1 MCINIIIVTNI
12 LTQIS
17 ILINKYNILILKV
30 INKGEVLMNKE
41 LKKAASFNPTNKT
54 HQMPI
59 FEICKEVESKEIIL
73 PLYQRDVCWTLEK
86 NVSLLNYQLLGNAP
100 VSPISMNEIKILAVA
115 VDQVSFIDREKIVG
129 DLRNKLSVSDGQQRI
144 TCNYKAYINH
154 KDFKNI
160 VLDINKGK
168 FKILEEDIQECQ
180 VPVGILLNKNDDCIF
195 EYCKNKGF
203 LSNEDVKNL
212 LLQIR
217 IKFKSYNYTINK
229 AEDLTEKDQIEW
241 FEVLNNA
248 GSRVTRIQ
256 MDIAKQRS
264 KNIDIYKEYVEVFT
278 DKINYFTKNAFK
290 MKATEV
296 SYPMAMLNPTYEVI
310 LNKKHSN
317 NYAPIASDYK
327 FGLMDEFK
335 SKTEILEL
343 IYVTLKNV
351 DKAIEFIKI
360 EKLEI
365 PNRIDYITYLTGYF
379 IFLGNNELTGDKIN
393 ALVDWYKQ
401 VDFTNQSNT
410 ARRQTFS
417 DLLKI

>member
-1 MCINIIIVTNI
+1 
-12 LTQIS
+12 
-17 ILINKYNILILKV
+17 
-30 INKGEVLMNKE
+30 MNKE
-41 LKKAASFNPTNKT
+41 LKIAASFNPTNKT

-59 FEICKEVESKEIIL
+59 FEICKDVENKDIIL

-100 VSPISMNEIKILAVA
+100 VSPISMNEIKNPAIA
-115 VDQVSFIDREKIVG
+115 VDQVSFIDREKMEG

-154 KDFKNI
+154 EDFKNI
-160 VLDINKGK
+160 VLDINKGE
-168 FKILEEDIQECQ
+168 FKILKENIQECQ
-180 VPVGILLNKNDDCIF
+180 VPVGILLNKDDDCIF

-203 LSNEDVKNL
+203 LSKEDVKNL

-256 MDIAKQRS
+256 MDIAKQRA
-264 KNIDIYKEYVEVFT
+264 KNIDIYKEYVQIFI
-278 DKINYFTKNAFK
+278 DKINNFTNNVFK

-296 SYPMAMLNPTYEVI
+296 SYPMSMLNPTYEFI
-310 LNKKHSN
+310 QNKEHTS
-317 NYAPIASDYK
+317 NYAPIPSDYK
-327 FGLMDEFK
+327 FGLMDKFK
-335 SKTEILEL
+335 SKEEILEL
-343 IYVTLKNV
+343 VDVTLTNL
-351 DKAIEFIKI
+351 DKAIEFIKS
-360 EKLEI
+360 KTLEI

-379 IFLGNNELTGDKIN
+379 IFLGDNKLIEERIN
-393 ALVDWYKQ
+393 ALVSWYNQ

-410 ARRQTFS
+410 DRREIFTN
-417 DLLKI
+417 LLKI

>member
-1 MCINIIIVTNI
+1 MYIYVYGNN
-12 LTQIS
+12 L
-17 ILINKYNILILKV
+17 
-30 INKGEVLMNKE
+30 KGEVLMNKE
-41 LKKAASFNPTNKT
+41 LKIAASFNPTNKT

-59 FEICKEVESKEIIL
+59 FEICKDVENKDIIL

-100 VSPISMNEIKILAVA
+100 VSPISMNEIKNPAIA
-115 VDQVSFIDREKIVG
+115 VDQVSFIDREKMEG

-154 KDFKNI
+154 EDFKNI
-160 VLDINKGK
+160 VLDINKGE
-168 FKILEEDIQECQ
+168 FKILKENIQECQ
-180 VPVGILLNKNDDCIF
+180 VPVGILLNKDDDCIF

-203 LSNEDVKNL
+203 LSKEDVKNL

-256 MDIAKQRS
+256 MDIAKQRA
-264 KNIDIYKEYVEVFT
+264 KNIDIYKEYVQIFI
-278 DKINYFTKNAFK
+278 DKINNFTNNVFK

-296 SYPMAMLNPTYEVI
+296 SYPMSMLNPTYEFI
-310 LNKKHSN
+310 QNKEHTS
-317 NYAPIASDYK
+317 NYAPIPSDYK
-327 FGLMDEFK
+327 FGLMDKFK
-335 SKTEILEL
+335 SKEEILEL
-343 IYVTLKNV
+343 VDVTLTNL
-351 DKAIEFIKI
+351 DKAIEFIKS
-360 EKLEI
+360 KTLEI

-379 IFLGNNELTGDKIN
+379 IFLGDNKLIEERIN
-393 ALVDWYKQ
+393 ALVSWYNQ

-410 ARRQTFS
+410 DRREIFTN
-417 DLLKI
+417 LLKI